1 MDHASTAFD
10 IAERVYATCRRLGI
24 PPTPE
29 NYLLWYTHCSGDH
42 PALSRMIRLLE
53 ENGDP
58 LGPERCRELYERFFL
73 RSDMERTVAR
83 CGARLEQLMRE
94 VEEQLE
100 GAGRRNEE
108 ACDRIAAL
116 GGRIAR
122 DGDPGEIC
130 RLAGRLLGEAKRVA
144 AELRMLSGQ
153 MHAKAAEVATLRS
166 SLEQARREA
175 EQDPLTGL
183 ANRKA
188 YERRLRELA
197 RESMETGRLLSLV
210 VVDIDHF
217 KSFNDM
223 YGHKVGDAVLRVV
236 AEVLRRHVRQDD
248 LVARYGGEE
257 FVLLLADAGLDAALA
272 VAERIREEVG
282 ARHLRDRRTG
292 RDLGRLTISAGVA
305 EYRPGEPLEELF
317 RRADAALY
325 EAKRTGR
332 NRVVAETEVSAPD
345 AAPLP

>member
-1 MDHASTAFD
+1 MERASTAFE
-10 IAERVYATCRRLGI
+10 IAERVQDTCRRRGI

-29 NYLLWYTHCSGDH
+29 NYLVWYAHYSGDN

-73 RSDMERTVAR
+73 RSEVERTVSR
-83 CGARLEQLMRE
+83 CGSRLEQLMRE
-94 VEEQLE
+94 VEAQLE
-100 GAGRRNEE
+100 GAGRRNAE
-108 ACDRIAAL
+108 ACGRIAEL

-122 DGDPGEIC
+122 DGDPGEVC
-130 RLAGRLLGEAKRVA
+130 RLAGRLLAETKRIA

-153 MHAKAAEVATLRS
+153 MHAKATEVANLRS

-223 YGHKVGDAVLRVV
+223 YGHRMGDAVLRVV
-236 AEVLRRHVRQDD
+236 AEVLRRHVRADD

-272 VAERIREEVG
+272 VAERIREEAG
-282 ARHLRDRRTG
+282 ARHLVDRRTG

-305 EYRPGEPLEELF
+305 EYQPGEPLDELF

-325 EAKRTGR
+325 EAKRAGR
-332 NRVVAETEVSAPD
+332 NRVVAETGIAAAD